1 MKKHNYIV
9 EKHAQ
14 VIAEKI
20 RKEVEQ
26 IDEINVF
33 KFLRAENIN
42 HNIMIESDSNNDEL
56 KRAVCKRVIEILF
69 GR

>member
-9 EKHAQ
+9 ERHAQ
-14 VIAEKI
+14 AIAEKI

-26 IDEINVF
+26 IDIESVLL
-33 KFLRAENIN
+33 FLSAKKLD
-42 HNIMIESDSNNDEL
+42 HTIMIESSSFDGAI
-56 KRAVCKRVIEILF
+56 KKAVCKRVIEILF